1 MPEPVASWYQTFT
14 RAFRNAF
21 PIILFFFTAFCTV
34 YQFFGLSYVILVS
47 IITVFFQGRYQ
58 QNNSL
63 WRYLRLLF
71 LGTLL
76 LLLAYLSSRSLM
88 LCILLNILVPFV
100 LVFTQSSQFNPKG
113 YFSYAML
120 FVFLTLMPPT
130 TPTEL
135 LTELVVFWFCVCLLT
150 VSLWGYRYFF
160 GVPSTPLTLDGTL
173 SELAE
178 LIPLLIYPERQREL
192 EQRFQQLL
200 HDFHQLSYHQ
210 NFFSIQSR
218 ETQVHDMVAT
228 LVQRFSYL
236 ISDYE
241 WRGELDQSRI
251 SALEE
256 LSAFLRET
264 VPLLD
269 TPAQARQLEAAQQL
283 LNRMSIPEGR
293 IRIFCRSLLHMLI
306 LLLRT
311 RGALSQPPR
320 AVHRISWGELLQQ
333 TRLRLSLESFEM
345 RFAMRLSIVM
355 ALSCTISYVLP
366 ITHSY
371 WIPLNAFLL
380 LQPSCEDSSYR
391 MKTRPIGT
399 LIGCCIEFLV
409 YPFLP
414 SVGVQLLFALVM
426 ISLMYCSTPGT
437 WYQPIFST
445 CYALTLTSM
454 TLNEATAITLRIV
467 YLGAAVILVFLV
479 NRFFFPIRKEAL
491 FTHNIKALF
500 SLHNRYWDI
509 IRKGLSQDTE
519 LSVSCEILTHFHMLY
534 EECVAY
540 LKRAS
545 AFPLR
550 NDLQTVLL
558 TLWHMFS
565 ELEQMHYMVRAKRV
579 DPEEKPAILDLI
591 SAIQKDLYPI
601 IRYQDFTPLKEQIHC
616 RDKDLAYLLH
626 EYLGHA
632 ESLLQYKA
640 CIPF

>member
-1 MPEPVASWYQTFT
+1 
-14 RAFRNAF
+14 
-21 PIILFFFTAFCTV
+21 
-34 YQFFGLSYVILVS
+34 
-47 IITVFFQGRYQ
+47 
-58 QNNSL
+58 
-63 WRYLRLLF
+63 
-71 LGTLL
+71 
-76 LLLAYLSSRSLM
+76 
-88 LCILLNILVPFV
+88 
-100 LVFTQSSQFNPKG
+100 
-113 YFSYAML
+113 
-120 FVFLTLMPPT
+120 
-130 TPTEL
+130 
-135 LTELVVFWFCVCLLT
+135 
-150 VSLWGYRYFF
+150 
-160 GVPSTPLTLDGTL
+160 
-173 SELAE
+173 
-178 LIPLLIYPERQREL
+178 
-192 EQRFQQLL
+192 
-200 HDFHQLSYHQ
+200 
-210 NFFSIQSR
+210 
-218 ETQVHDMVAT
+218 
-228 LVQRFSYL
+228 
-236 ISDYE
+236 
-241 WRGELDQSRI
+241 
-251 SALEE
+251 
-256 LSAFLRET
+256 
-264 VPLLD
+264 
-269 TPAQARQLEAAQQL
+269 
-283 LNRMSIPEGR
+283 
-293 IRIFCRSLLHMLI
+293 
-306 LLLRT
+306 
-311 RGALSQPPR
+311 
-320 AVHRISWGELLQQ
+320 
-333 TRLRLSLESFEM
+333 
-345 RFAMRLSIVM
+345 
-355 ALSCTISYVLP
+355 
-366 ITHSY
+366 
-371 WIPLNAFLL
+371 
-380 LQPSCEDSSYR
+380 

-500 SLHNRYWDI
+500 SLHNRYWDT

>member
-1 MPEPVASWYQTFT
+1 
-14 RAFRNAF
+14 
-21 PIILFFFTAFCTV
+21 
-34 YQFFGLSYVILVS
+34 
-47 IITVFFQGRYQ
+47 
-58 QNNSL
+58 
-63 WRYLRLLF
+63 
-71 LGTLL
+71 
-76 LLLAYLSSRSLM
+76 M

-218 ETQVHDMVAT
+218 ETQIHDMVAT

>member
-1 MPEPVASWYQTFT
+1 
-14 RAFRNAF
+14 
-21 PIILFFFTAFCTV
+21 
-34 YQFFGLSYVILVS
+34 
-47 IITVFFQGRYQ
+47 
-58 QNNSL
+58 
-63 WRYLRLLF
+63 
-71 LGTLL
+71 
-76 LLLAYLSSRSLM
+76 
-88 LCILLNILVPFV
+88 
-100 LVFTQSSQFNPKG
+100 
-113 YFSYAML
+113 ML

-130 TPTEL
+130 APTEL

-311 RGALSQPPR
+311 RGALSQLPR

>member
-14 RAFRNAF
+14 HAFRNAF
-21 PIILFFFTAFCTV
+21 PIILFFLTAFCTV
-34 YQFFGLSYVILVS
+34 YLFFGLSYVILVS

-454 TLNEATAITLRIV
+454 TLNETTAITLRIV

>member
-21 PIILFFFTAFCTV
+21 PIILFFLTAFCTV
-34 YQFFGLSYVILVS
+34 YLFFGLSYVILVS

-210 NFFSIQSR
+210 NFFSIPSR

-454 TLNEATAITLRIV
+454 TLNETTAITLRIV

>member
-34 YQFFGLSYVILVS
+34 YLFFGLSYVILVS

>member
-14 RAFRNAF
+14 HAFRNAF
-21 PIILFFFTAFCTV
+21 PIILFFLTAFCTV
-34 YQFFGLSYVILVS
+34 YLFFGLSYVILVS

>member
-1 MPEPVASWYQTFT
+1 
-14 RAFRNAF
+14 
-21 PIILFFFTAFCTV
+21 
-34 YQFFGLSYVILVS
+34 
-47 IITVFFQGRYQ
+47 
-58 QNNSL
+58 
-63 WRYLRLLF
+63 
-71 LGTLL
+71 
-76 LLLAYLSSRSLM
+76 M

-454 TLNEATAITLRIV
+454 TLNETTAITLRIV

>member
-21 PIILFFFTAFCTV
+21 PISLFCLTAFCTV
-34 YQFFGLSYVILVS
+34 YLFFGLSYVILVS

-320 AVHRISWGELLQQ
+320 AVHRISWGELHQQ
-333 TRLRLSLESFEM
+333 TRHRLSLESFEM
-345 RFAMRLSIVM
+345 RFAMRLSIVK

>member
-1 MPEPVASWYQTFT
+1 M
-14 RAFRNAF
+14 
-21 PIILFFFTAFCTV
+21 
-34 YQFFGLSYVILVS
+34 
-47 IITVFFQGRYQ
+47 
-58 QNNSL
+58 
-63 WRYLRLLF
+63 
-71 LGTLL
+71 
-76 LLLAYLSSRSLM
+76 
-88 LCILLNILVPFV
+88 
-100 LVFTQSSQFNPKG
+100 
-113 YFSYAML
+113 
-120 FVFLTLMPPT
+120 
-130 TPTEL
+130 
-135 LTELVVFWFCVCLLT
+135 
-150 VSLWGYRYFF
+150 
-160 GVPSTPLTLDGTL
+160 
-173 SELAE
+173 
-178 LIPLLIYPERQREL
+178 IYPERQREL

-218 ETQVHDMVAT
+218 ETQVHDLVAT

-445 CYALTLTSM
+445 CYALTLT
-454 TLNEATAITLRIV
+454 
-467 YLGAAVILVFLV
+467 
-479 NRFFFPIRKEAL
+479 P
-491 FTHNIKALF
+491 
-500 SLHNRYWDI
+500 
-509 IRKGLSQDTE
+509 
-519 LSVSCEILTHFHMLY
+519 
-534 EECVAY
+534 
-540 LKRAS
+540 
-545 AFPLR
+545 
-550 NDLQTVLL
+550 
-558 TLWHMFS
+558 
-565 ELEQMHYMVRAKRV
+565 
-579 DPEEKPAILDLI
+579 
-591 SAIQKDLYPI
+591 
-601 IRYQDFTPLKEQIHC
+601 
-616 RDKDLAYLLH
+616 
-626 EYLGHA
+626 
-632 ESLLQYKA
+632 
-640 CIPF
+640 

>member
-34 YQFFGLSYVILVS
+34 YLFFGLSYVILVS

-454 TLNEATAITLRIV
+454 TLNETTAITLRIV